1 MDGQPA
7 AKRLDFSAAIR
18 DSFRWFSRHPIPLL
32 VIAAPNVVLNVA
44 SLVVARSDLVGLS
57 FLLSITSFFVTE
69 IVGAALIYAA
79 YRISI
84 GRSFGVNEMF
94 QRATDRLWPLIAYSF
109 RYFGAVVLL
118 AITVVGIPW
127 AIRVFIRWW
136 FGTQAIMLN
145 DEAPKEAISH
155 SCRLVSGVGWPIFW
169 TFVLLSIP
177 FLPFFALSL
186 ITGGAIAP
194 SVVSTL
200 FGWFSLPFLSAFWT
214 ALYLQLE
221 EQETRVPAALPT
233 AP

>member
-1 MDGQPA
+1 MEAQPTG
-7 AKRLDFSAAIR
+7 KRLDFSAAIR
-18 DSFRWFSRHPIPLL
+18 DAFRWFSKHPIPLL

-44 SLVVARSDLVGLS
+44 SLVVARSDFAALS

-79 YRISI
+79 YLIST

-94 QRATDRLWPLIAYSF
+94 QRATDRLGPLIAYSF

-118 AITVVGIPW
+118 AITIVGIPW
-127 AIRVFIRWW
+127 AIRVFVRWW
-136 FGTQAIMLN
+136 FGTQAIVLN
-145 DEAPKEAISH
+145 DESPKEAISH

-194 SVVSTL
+194 SVASTL
-200 FGWFSLPFLSAFWT
+200 FGWVALPFFSAFWT
-214 ALYLQLE
+214 ALYLQLDAYDGR
-221 EQETRVPAALPT
+221 TT
-233 AP
+233 APEPAP